1 MLEFLPVKQE
11 LETKEILK
19 KSISAN
25 RALAILNETAK
36 SVPNRFILI
45 NALTLQ
51 EAKDSSEIENIIT
64 THDELYK
71 ADLDLKSA
79 TKEAKEVKG
88 YQSALLQGVD
98 LINNGILS
106 INDIVKIQGILENN
120 DAGIRTQVGTKLK
133 NDKTGEVIYE
143 PPQDYQEIIK
153 LFNNLES
160 YINEKNDLDSLI
172 NMAII
177 HYQFEAIHPFYD
189 GNGRTGR
196 IINILYLMLNDLLDL
211 PVLYLSGYIIN
222 NKAKYYQLLREVDAK
237 DNWQGWILYMLN
249 GLEQTATQTTLLI
262 NDITNLMGKTK
273 KIIKEKLP
281 KIYSKDLIEIL
292 FRHPYT
298 KIDFLVE
305 DLSITRQ
312 TASKHLQEI
321 EKLGVLRNIKVKNSN
336 FYINIE
342 LLERLIK
349 TS

>member
-1 MLEFLPVKQE
+1 MRQGSVTRIWAEKGTRPRAVRQQQFEYGYIFGVVCPAKDKALGLMLPV
-11 LETKEILK
+11 EILK

-211 PVLYLSGYIIN
+211 
-222 NKAKYYQLLREVDAK
+222 
-237 DNWQGWILYMLN
+237 
-249 GLEQTATQTTLLI
+249 
-262 NDITNLMGKTK
+262 NLC
-273 KIIKEKLP
+273 
-281 KIYSKDLIEIL
+281 
-292 FRHPYT
+292 
-298 KIDFLVE
+298 
-305 DLSITRQ
+305 
-312 TASKHLQEI
+312 
-321 EKLGVLRNIKVKNSN
+321 
-336 FYINIE
+336 
-342 LLERLIK
+342 
-349 TS
+349 

>member
-1 MLEFLPVKQE
+1 
-11 LETKEILK
+11 
-19 KSISAN
+19 
-25 RALAILNETAK
+25 
-36 SVPNRFILI
+36 
-45 NALTLQ
+45 
-51 EAKDSSEIENIIT
+51 
-64 THDELYK
+64 
-71 ADLDLKSA
+71 
-79 TKEAKEVKG
+79 
-88 YQSALLQGVD
+88 VD

-249 GLEQTATQTTLLI
+249 GLEQTATHTTKPYCIYKHFKLQT
-262 NDITNLMGKTK
+262 
-273 KIIKEKLP
+273 
-281 KIYSKDLIEIL
+281 
-292 FRHPYT
+292 
-298 KIDFLVE
+298 
-305 DLSITRQ
+305 
-312 TASKHLQEI
+312 
-321 EKLGVLRNIKVKNSN
+321 VL
-336 FYINIE
+336 Y
-342 LLERLIK
+342 
-349 TS
+349 

>member
-1 MLEFLPVKQE
+1 MLEFLPVKQD

-71 ADLDLKSA
+71 AGLDLKSA
-79 TKEAKEVKG
+79 TKEAKEVKD

-120 DAGIRTQVGTKLK
+120 NAGIRTQAGTQLK
-133 NDKTGEVIYE
+133 NDRTGEVIYE
-143 PPQDYQEIIK
+143 PPQQHQEIVK
-153 LFNNLES
+153 LLTNLEK
-160 YINEKNDLDSLI
+160 YINQENDLDSLI

-196 IINILYLMLNDLLDL
+196 IINILYLMLNGLLDL
-211 PVLYLSGYIIN
+211 PVLYLSGYIIK
-222 NKAKYYQLLREVDAK
+222 NKARYYQLLQEIHTK
-237 DNWQGWILYMLN
+237 NNWENWTLYMLD
-249 GLEQTATQTTLLI
+249 GVEQTATETTLLI
-262 NDITNLMGKTK
+262 NDIVTLMDRTK
-273 KIIKEKLP
+273 SIIKNKLP

-292 FRHPYT
+292 FNHPYT
-298 KIDFLVE
+298 KIDFLV
-305 DLSITRQ
+305 DGLNIHRD
-312 TASKHLQEI
+312 TASRYLKEI
-321 EKLGVLRNIKVKNSN
+321 EGLGILQSIKIKNSK
-336 FYINIE
+336 FFINPALI
-342 LLERLIK
+342 ERLKKGI
-349 TS
+349 

>member
-1 MLEFLPVKQE
+1 
-11 LETKEILK
+11 
-19 KSISAN
+19 
-25 RALAILNETAK
+25 LAILNETAK

-262 NDITNLMGKTK
+262 NDITNQL
-273 KIIKEKLP
+273 
-281 KIYSKDLIEIL
+281 YSIL
-292 FRHPYT
+292 
-298 KIDFLVE
+298 
-305 DLSITRQ
+305 
-312 TASKHLQEI
+312 
-321 EKLGVLRNIKVKNSN
+321 N
-336 FYINIE
+336 FN
-342 LLERLIK
+342 
-349 TS
+349 

>member
-1 MLEFLPVKQE
+1 
-11 LETKEILK
+11 
-19 KSISAN
+19 
-25 RALAILNETAK
+25 
-36 SVPNRFILI
+36 
-45 NALTLQ
+45 
-51 EAKDSSEIENIIT
+51 
-64 THDELYK
+64 
-71 ADLDLKSA
+71 
-79 TKEAKEVKG
+79 
-88 YQSALLQGVD
+88 
-98 LINNGILS
+98 
-106 INDIVKIQGILENN
+106 
-120 DAGIRTQVGTKLK
+120 
-133 NDKTGEVIYE
+133 
-143 PPQDYQEIIK
+143 
-153 LFNNLES
+153 
-160 YINEKNDLDSLI
+160 
-172 NMAII
+172 MAII

-342 LLERLIK
+342 LLEKLRKGI
-349 TS
+349 

>member
-1 MLEFLPVKQE
+1 MLKFLPVKQD

-71 ADLDLKSA
+71 AELDFKSA
-79 TKEAKEVKG
+79 TQQTKEVKD
-88 YQSALLQGVD
+88 YQNALLQGVE
-98 LINNGILS
+98 LIKNGILS

-120 DAGIRTQVGTKLK
+120 DAGIRTQAGTKLK

-143 PPQDYQEIIK
+143 PPQNHEEIVK
-153 LFNNLES
+153 LLTNLEK
-160 YINEKNDLDSLI
+160 YINDKNDLDSLT

-196 IINILYLMLNDLLDL
+196 IVNILYLMLNDLLDL

-222 NKAKYYQLLREVDAK
+222 NKAKYYQLLQEVNTK
-237 DNWQGWILYMLN
+237 GNWEAWVLYML
-249 GLEQTATQTTLLI
+249 EAVEKTAIETTTLI
-262 NDITNLMGKTK
+262 NDIAVLMDNTK
-273 KIIKEKLP
+273 QIIKRDFP
-281 KIYSKDLIEIL
+281 KIYSKDLVEIL
-292 FRHPYT
+292 FNHPYT
-298 KIDFLVE
+298 KIDFLV
-305 DLSITRQ
+305 DGLNIHRD
-312 TASKHLQEI
+312 TASRYLKEI
-321 EKLGVLRNIKVKNSN
+321 EGLGILRSVKIKNSK
-336 FYINIE
+336 FFINP
-342 LLERLIK
+342 LLFERLKKGI
-349 TS
+349 

>member
-1 MLEFLPVKQE
+1 MPEFLPVKQD

-71 ADLDLKSA
+71 ADLDLKNA
-79 TKEAKEVKG
+79 TKEAKEVKD
-88 YQSALLQGVD
+88 YQSALLQGVE
-98 LINNGILS
+98 LIKNGVLS

-120 DAGIRTQVGTKLK
+120 DAGVRTQSGTKLK
-133 NDKTGEVIYE
+133 NEATGEVIYE
-143 PPQDYQEIIK
+143 PPQDHQEIVK
-153 LFNNLES
+153 LLSNLET
-160 YINEKNDLDSLI
+160 YINQENNLDSLI

-211 PVLYLSGYIIN
+211 PVLHLSGYIIN
-222 NKAKYYQLLREVDAK
+222 NKARYYQLLREVHTN
-237 DNWQGWILYMLN
+237 DNWQAWVLYMLD
-249 GLEQTATQTTLLI
+249 GVEQTALETILLI
-262 NDITNLMGKTK
+262 NDITTLMDKIK
-273 KIIKEKLP
+273 NIIKEKLP

-292 FRHPYT
+292 FNHPYT
-298 KIDFLVE
+298 KIEFLTN
-305 DLSITRQ
+305 DLNITRQ
-312 TASKHLQEI
+312 TASKYLQEI
-321 EKLGVLRNIKVKNSN
+321 EKLGILQNIKVKNSN

-342 LLERLIK
+342 LLEKLRKGI
-349 TS
+349 